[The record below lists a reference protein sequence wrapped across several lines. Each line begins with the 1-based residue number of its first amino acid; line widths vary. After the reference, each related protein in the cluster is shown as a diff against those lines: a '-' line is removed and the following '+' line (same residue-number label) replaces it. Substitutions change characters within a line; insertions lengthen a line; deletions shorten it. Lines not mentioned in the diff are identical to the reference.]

1 MPDATPVAVPQDQ
14 QDPKRRYTPEGFE
27 VPAPSEDDVLYEAR
41 DGIAWI
47 TLNRPLILNAVD
59 WSLTLHLGRC
69 LERAEHDE
77 DIRVVL
83 LRGAGRSF
91 CAGGDLQSARFY
103 PKPDD
108 VPQPSMMDN
117 VQRIWRMPKPVI
129 AAVRGHALGQG
140 IEIAGMCDLTIAADD
155 AQFGEIQIRHGFGP
169 PMLVTP
175 FLTGLKNAKFIMLSG
190 EVFPAEEAHRLG
202 LVNQVVPAADL
213 DTAVEAQAKK
223 LASLPPTA
231 VALNKLVVNRVY
243 ELAGFE
249 AAMNYRD
256 DPVIQALNESSRDD
270 KVSAERLNTLRE
282 QGWEAFKQK
291 RDAAFKD

>member
-1 MPDATPVAVPQDQ
+1 MPNDPIAIAPDQ
-14 QDPKRRYTPEGFE
+14 QDPDKRYTPEGYE
-27 VPAPSEDDVLYEAR
+27 VPAPSADDVLYEVR
-41 DGIAWI
+41 EQIAWI

-59 WSLTLHLGRC
+59 WSLTHHLG
-69 LERAEHDE
+69 LALGRAEGDE
-77 DIRVVL
+77 DVRVVV

-103 PKPDD
+103 PRPDEI
-108 VPQPSMMDN
+108 PAPSMMDN
-117 VQRIWRMPKPVI
+117 VKRIWRMPKPVI

-140 IEIAGMCDLTIAADD
+140 IEIAGMCDLTIASED

-190 EVFPAEEAHRLG
+190 EVFSAAEAYRLG
-202 LVNQVVPAADL
+202 LVNEVVPVDQL
-213 DTAVEAQAKK
+213 DEAVEAQARK

-243 ELAGFE
+243 ELAGF
-249 AAMNYRD
+249 AAALEYRD
-256 DPVIQALNESSRDD
+256 DPVIQALNEASRDD
-270 KVSAERLNTLRE
+270 KVSAARLETLRE
-282 QGWEAFKQK
+282 QGWEAFKQQ
-291 RDAAFKD
+291 RDAAFRE